1 MPYPPECKMPDLS
14 NIKGLTNRLLVQR
27 LIGEPGIPLEVSL
40 YRRNFIRLIDKA
52 LFEYSYA
59 RDAILGQITEANRAA
74 KQMGGSG
81 RYIDV
86 FGFTNHI
93 ENYINA
99 LCRTYKLLNR
109 IKTHTGAPKIPR
121 KLRKGVEK
129 GSQPVNELRNAVEHI
144 DKLIRKGELVPDQP
158 IMLALTDDNEG
169 IRISTYY
176 INFTDLAILIKNIH
190 EIGEYVLTIK

>member
-14 NIKGLTNRLLVQR
+14 NIEVLTNRLLVQG
-27 LIGEPGIPLEVSL
+27 LLGDPGIPLEVSL

-52 LFEYSYA
+52 LLEYIYA
-59 RDAILGQITEANRAA
+59 RESILGQIAEANRPA
-74 KQMGGSG
+74 KEMAV

-93 ENYINA
+93 ENCINA
-99 LCRTYKLLNR
+99 LRRTYKLLNR

-144 DKLIRKGELVPDQP
+144 DKLIRKDELIPDQP

-176 INFTDLAILIKNIH
+176 INFTDLATLIKNIH